1 MATKRCSYE
10 KGNDMKYYSQNNR
23 DNQKPVKGQK
33 KMYRFI
39 VYASDEIRG
48 ALSQNTSTEG
58 MANINSKLNR
68 IKERFWKSTDILSD
82 EDEPKNQKSND
93 KKDKCLRRAIMFL

>member
-1 MATKRCSYE
+1 
-10 KGNDMKYYSQNNR
+10 MKYYSQNNR
-23 DNQKPVKGQK
+23 DNQAGERSEKDVSF
-33 KMYRFI
+33 YRLCDTST
-39 VYASDEIRG
+39 SDEIRG

-68 IKERFWKSTDILSD
+68 ITERFWKSTDILSD
-82 EDEPKNQKSND
+82 EDEPKNQKSDD